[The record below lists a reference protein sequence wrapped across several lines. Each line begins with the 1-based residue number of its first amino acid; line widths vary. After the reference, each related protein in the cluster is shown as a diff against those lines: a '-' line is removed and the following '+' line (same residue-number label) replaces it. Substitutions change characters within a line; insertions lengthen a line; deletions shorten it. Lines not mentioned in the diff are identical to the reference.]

1 MKYDIPTTKLN
12 NLISIQKQHTP
23 ERTKS
28 FCNRVVNLTS
38 IQFNKEG
45 SELLNKGLEYNLSY
59 NNSTQ
64 WLQRLILKPKV
75 SISKLPVNQHEGFR

>member
-12 NLISIQKQHTP
+12 NLIGIQKQHTP

-28 FCNRVVNLTS
+28 FNLTS
-38 IQFNKEG
+38 IQFNKEE

-64 WLQRLILKPKV
+64 WLQRLILKTKV
-75 SISKLPVNQHEGFR
+75 VISKLPVNQHEGFR